1 MADVSIHAR
10 FFSNASQLLL
20 SYEKTTR
27 ERITLVVVV
36 IVVFSNEGVEV
47 EFSAV
52 YFTHV
57 RKISRRELSSVV
69 YDDQPPSEKK
79 MA

>member
-1 MADVSIHAR
+1 MADVSTHAR
-10 FFSNASQLLL
+10 FFSNALQLLL

-27 ERITLVVVV
+27 ERITLVVV